1 MFINHKT
8 YSLIVLIESTN
19 ENKAQST
26 SSKSRKAKS
35 NAFISKKGGAN
46 SEVYKS
52 LGVLVIKIDIPKV
65 LGDA

>member
-1 MFINHKT
+1 MYINHET

-46 SEVYKS
+46 SEVYES
-52 LGVLVIKIDIPKV
+52 LGVLVKDFEVDIPKV
-65 LGDA
+65 